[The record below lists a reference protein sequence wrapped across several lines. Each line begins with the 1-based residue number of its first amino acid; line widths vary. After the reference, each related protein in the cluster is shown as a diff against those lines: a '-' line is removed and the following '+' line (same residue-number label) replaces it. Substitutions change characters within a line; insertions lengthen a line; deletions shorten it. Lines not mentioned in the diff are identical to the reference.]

1 MKIVTDNAAYLQ
13 KYFLDILINA
23 TLVTGE
29 GVPVSMFDVVNK
41 RTFKKYKSKDF
52 IKFTKKEEIEFLK
65 NADWIIDYNAYI
77 DKSVDEIEELINNV
91 DLEGNELNEY
101 YASLSEEKREEEY
114 GLLSIKARM
123 LKYKRE
129 SLVDVL
135 NLVKN
140 NKTINLGSSN
150 LILSLFKK

>member
-13 KYFLDILINA
+13 KYFLDVLINA

-29 GVPVSMFDVVNK
+29 GVPVSLFDVVNK
-41 RTFKKYKSKDF
+41 RVFKKSEEKDF
-52 IKFTKKEEIEFLK
+52 IKFTKKDEIEFLK
-65 NADWIIDYNAYI
+65 NADWIIDYNEYI
-77 DKSVDEIEELINNV
+77 DKSVEEIEELISNV

-101 YASLSEEKREEEY
+101 YASLSEEKRAEEY
-114 GLLSIKARM
+114 GLLSIKAKM

-140 NKTINLGSSN
+140 NKTINLGSRN
-150 LILSLFKK
+150 LLLSLFKK